1 MTESLSHF
9 GPWTTDDLA
18 GLPDDGQRYEIIDG
32 SLLVTPG
39 PAPRHQL
46 VAGRLAVFLR
56 ESAPDE
62 ADVVEATNLQLS
74 TGRLLVPDVI
84 VAQSSALLTDS
95 VALVPADV
103 HLVAEVVSPSN
114 AAMDRVFKP
123 QLYAAAG
130 IQWMWRVE
138 FGPEGVEI
146 VVLDLRSGSPVVHAR
161 STDVLRVG
169 LPFTVEVPV
178 HRLLAT
184 RQSLKADESAQ
195 ADLES

>member
-9 GPWTTDDLA
+9 GPWTTADLA

-39 PAPRHQL
+39 PSTTHQL
-46 VAGRLAVFLR
+46 VAGRLSTLIR
-56 ESAPDE
+56 ESAPDG
-62 ADVVEATNLQLS
+62 ADAVEAINVQLNS
-74 TGRLLVPDVI
+74 GRLLVPDVV
-84 VAQSSALLTDS
+84 VAESA
-95 VALVPADV
+95 ALHGFQKAVEPADV
-103 HLVAEVVSPSN
+103 HLVVEVVSPSN
-114 AAMDRVFKP
+114 AAMDRIFKP

-138 FGPEGVEI
+138 LAPDGVEI
-146 VVLDLRSGSPVVHAR
+146 VVLDLRSGSPVVHTR
-161 STDVLRVG
+161 STEVLHVG

-178 HRLLAT
+178 NRLLAT
-184 RQSLKADESAQ
+184 RQSLKADESAR

>member
-32 SLLVTPG
+32 SLLVTPS
-39 PAPRHQL
+39 PSTTHQL
-46 VAGRLAVFLR
+46 VAGRLSGLVR
-56 ESAPDE
+56 EFAPAG
-62 ADVVEATNLQLS
+62 ADTVEAINLQLS
-74 TGRLLVPDVI
+74 SGRLLVPDVV
-84 VAQSSALLTDS
+84 VAESSALLGFQKA
-95 VALVPADV
+95 VEPGDV
-103 HLVAEVVSPSN
+103 HLVVEVVSPSN

-138 FGPEGVEI
+138 LAPDGAEI

-169 LPFTVEVPV
+169 VPFTVEIPV
-178 HRLLAT
+178 SRLLAT
-184 RQSLKADESAQ
+184 RESLQDEESAR